1 MKMVMV
7 HVLVALLPYW
17 MPGNPANA
25 CEGKCRK
32 AKCAKA
38 VMVDDQTA
46 PTGTGAAVD
55 TGVRRVMVVGDPV
68 KATADGRAAQHV
80 VRVEVKGDEGP
91 GKGERVWLGV
101 SLGSVPSALSAQL
114 GEEVR
119 GILVEN
125 VVEGS
130 PADKAGVQVHDI
142 VVSFEGEEI
151 GEDPGALSTLLHRHK
166 PGEVVSMKVI
176 RAGQP
181 EKLSV
186 TLGARSEG
194 GVAHWSW
201 KAEGEPDAQVEDEV
215 RTRGKFLFKAPDGQW
230 TFKDLGELE
239 HLKELKDLPAKIRMM
254 IPKHGTQSTKTFI
267 EGGQKRVITKV
278 EDDGHS
284 ITIKQ
289 ENEDEITVTRTD
301 ERGKEATATYDS
313 EEALKDGDAEAYAML
328 ENAGDV
334 QVFGVDGDGPGF
346 LHLDLDVDV
355 DADDLGEHVQEW
367 REKMEK
373 GLWEARETYEKAV
386 EEMQRLREEWHN
398 GKGIQAFHDLHD
410 QLAPTVTGLGF
421 TGKPKHSFEV
431 RTDGTIEVRIRKGD
445 SELVR
450 LYSNEAELK
459 ARDPKLAKKYAEL
472 TKAGD

>member
-1 MKMVMV
+1 M
-7 HVLVALLPYW
+7 
-17 MPGNPANA
+17 
-25 CEGKCRK
+25 
-32 AKCAKA
+32 
-38 VMVDDQTA
+38 
-46 PTGTGAAVD
+46 
-55 TGVRRVMVVGDPV
+55 
-68 KATADGRAAQHV
+68 
-80 VRVEVKGDEGP
+80 
-91 GKGERVWLGV
+91 
-101 SLGSVPSALSAQL
+101 
-114 GEEVR
+114 
-119 GILVEN
+119 
-125 VVEGS
+125 
-130 PADKAGVQVHDI
+130 
-142 VVSFEGEEI
+142 
-151 GEDPGALSTLLHRHK
+151 
-166 PGEVVSMKVI
+166 
-176 RAGQP
+176 
-181 EKLSV
+181 

-215 RTRGKFLFKAPDGQW
+215 RTRGNSFSRRPDGQW

-410 QLAPTVTGLGF
+410 QLGADGHGTGVYGQTETQLRGPHGWDDRGAHSKGRLG
-421 TGKPKHSFEV
+421 TGAVVFQ
-431 RTDGTIEVRIRKGD
+431 RGGTQGPRSEAGEEIRGAD
-445 SELVR
+445 EGGGLRRQRRHRGLAWRV
-450 LYSNEAELK
+450 NAE
-459 ARDPKLAKKYAEL
+459 
-472 TKAGD
+472 